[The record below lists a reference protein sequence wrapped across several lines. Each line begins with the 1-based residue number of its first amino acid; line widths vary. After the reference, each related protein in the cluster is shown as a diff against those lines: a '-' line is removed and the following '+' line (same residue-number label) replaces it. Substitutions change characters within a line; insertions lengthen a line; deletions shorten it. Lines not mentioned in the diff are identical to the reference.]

1 MELNFVD
8 LIICLFYYYEII
20 INASKITINVN
31 KMDQQNFIQI
41 EKTIFTLIFIY
52 IVYVYEYIIQYII
65 M

>member
-1 MELNFVD
+1 MEYNFVD
-8 LIICLFYYYEII
+8 LKFCLFCHYEII

>member
-52 IVYVYEYIIQYII
+52 IVYVYEYIIQYIV

>member
-1 MELNFVD
+1 LELNFVD

-52 IVYVYEYIIQYII
+52 IVYVYEYIIQYIV